1 MIEEFFRDNYQVLVK
16 RIQARRM
23 QESDAEDV
31 VQEAF
36 ARALKYRDSF
46 NPDFHEIGAWFNTI
60 LNNAFKDYRHA
71 NFTGDYSFCEEEHDE
86 LDASEQ
92 GWVDA
97 NMLKKIREEVSK
109 LPKGQASIVHLVL
122 LSGYKYKEAAQILD
136 QKFETVKKTVY
147 RFKKDMRELHG

>member
-1 MIEEFFRDNYQVLVK
+1 MIEQFFRDNYQVLVK

-36 ARALKYRDSF
+36 TRALKYRDSF

-71 NFTGDYSFCEEEHDE
+71 NFTGDYSFCEDEHDE
-86 LDASEQ
+86 LDLAEQ

-147 RFKKDMRELHG
+147 RFKKDMRDTYG